1 VIKGKLIELIR
12 GRILG
17 GSASVDRLHEVDQ
30 RRIELAISA
39 VLNTIFYTA
48 FRVHSSNLDTYSKTY
63 KNVAI
68 SQDPDTNIY
77 FSILPAKVVQFPR
90 VSDGIMNINEMKNEM
105 KGKDV
110 MFVPMKSDDNEMM
123 FGIESDLIDDVVKY
137 IRKGGIVEY
146 YNLDPT
152 ITKVRMDLVVDF
164 TEWGMTEDFPVPSG
178 QDNDLVNMVTQYLK
192 SDIRPTDLLNN
203 ENEIA

>member
-1 VIKGKLIELIR
+1 MIKSKIIELCR

-17 GSASVDRLHEVDQ
+17 GSASVDRLKEADP

-48 FRVHSSNLDTYSKTY
+48 FKVHQSNLDTYSKTY
-63 KNVAI
+63 RNVAVI
-68 SQDPDTNIY
+68 KDPDTDIY
-77 FSILPAKVVQFPR
+77 YSTLPAKVVQFPR
-90 VSDGIMNINEMKNEM
+90 VSDGIMNINEM

-137 IRKGGIVEY
+137 IRKAGIVEY
-146 YNLDPT
+146 FNFDPT
-152 ITKVRMDLVVDF
+152 ITHVRMDLVVDF
-164 TEWGMTEDFPVPSG
+164 TEWGMDEDFPVPSG

-192 SDIRPTDLLNN
+192 SDIKPTDLLNN

>member
-1 VIKGKLIELIR
+1 MIKSKIIELCR

-17 GSASVDRLHEVDQ
+17 GSASVDRLKEADP

-48 FRVHSSNLDTYSKTY
+48 FKVHQSNLDTYSKTY
-63 KNVAI
+63 KNVAVVK
-68 SQDPDTNIY
+68 DPDTDIY
-77 FSILPAKVVQFPR
+77 YSTLPAKVVQFPR
-90 VSDGIMNINEMKNEM
+90 VSDGIMNINEM

-137 IRKGGIVEY
+137 IRKAGIVEY
-146 YNLDPT
+146 FNFDPT
-152 ITKVRMDLVVDF
+152 ITHVRMDLVVDF
-164 TEWGMTEDFPVPSG
+164 TEWGMDEDFPVPSG

-192 SDIRPTDLLNN
+192 SDIKPTDLLNN